1 MKKKLKSEISYFDIK
16 LEEGIASLPCVIK
29 ILIENALRNG
39 QKDSIVRALCN
50 YKQHIGKL
58 TVDYYPSRVLMQ
70 DFTGVPAVVD
80 LAALRD
86 AVFEKHGD
94 PRDVNPKIPVDLII
108 DHSIQVNSYGKASSA
123 TENKTIEFQKNIE
136 RYKLLKWA
144 QKSFQNFRVVPPGTG
159 ICHQV
164 NLEYLA
170 QVVCTELQET
180 EILAYPD
187 TLVGTDSHTT
197 MSGGL
202 SVLGWGV
209 GGIEAESV
217 VLGEPISMV
226 IPEVI
231 GLKLEGKLKAGLTAT
246 DLVLHITHLLRKH
259 KVVGKF
265 VEVFGEGVRN
275 LSVADRATIA
285 NMAPE
290 CGSTCNFFAPDQKTL
305 DYLDLTGKTQEQI
318 DLVEDY
324 TKSQTMWADYARV
337 TDFVDVINLDL
348 SEVRTTLAGPKRP
361 QDKISLHL
369 VPETFNEI
377 CLHYETKV
385 KTPAPNEN
393 HIQVPQTSI
402 EKEAN
407 LYADLP
413 RLENGSIVI
422 AAITSCTNTSNPSG
436 MIAAGLLA
444 KRAVQSGL
452 RVKNWVKTSLAPGS
466 QVVSEYLKQSGLQ
479 EYLDQL
485 GFNIVGFGCTTCI
498 GNSGELKEEIS
509 EEIDKKDLI
518 VVSVLS
524 GNRNFEGRIHPK
536 VKANYLAS
544 PMLVVAYSIAGNINV
559 NLESQPIGHD
569 KTGKE
574 IYLRDI
580 TPSDDEIDTY
590 VRRFLRKE
598 IFLSKYQDVFLG
610 DRNWQELECTS
621 SVTYKWD
628 QNCTYIKRPPFFG
641 SDDQVS
647 FHDMPPKID
656 EKADHHSAT
665 FDISVSAARILA
677 VFGDSITTDHISP
690 AGTIPVRSPAGEY
703 LKALGVTPQQFNSY
717 GARRGNHEI
726 MIRGTFAN
734 TRIKNK
740 MLKNIEGGYTLH
752 FDSNNKGEMV
762 SIYEAAMRYKSSGT
776 SLVIFAGK
784 EYGTGSSRD
793 WAAKGTYLLGVE
805 AVIAESFE
813 RIHRSNLVGMGVLP
827 LVYSDPEEYS
837 RLALTGEEI
846 VSIELEGNP
855 SPMCEM
861 VCKITNKA
869 ALTRRLALTLMVT
882 TEKEMNYIKVG
893 NILKHVLRESF
904 LEQKH

>member
-1 MKKKLKSEISYFDIK
+1 MKKKLKSKISYFDIK
-16 LEEGIASLPCVIK
+16 LEESVTSLPCVIK
-29 ILIENALRNG
+29 ILIENALRNR
-39 QKDSIVRALCN
+39 QKDSIVRALCH
-50 YKQHIGKL
+50 YKQHIGNL
-58 TVDYYPSRVLMQ
+58 AVDYYPSRVLMQ
-70 DFTGVPAVVD
+70 DFTGVPAIVD

-86 AVFEKHGD
+86 AVSEAQGD
-94 PRDVNPKIPVDLII
+94 PRSVNPKIPVDLVI
-108 DHSIQVNSYGKASSA
+108 DHSIQVDSYGKASSA

-170 QVVCTELQET
+170 QVVRTERQET
-180 EILAYPD
+180 EVLAYPD

-265 VEVFGEGVRN
+265 VEVFGDGVKN

-324 TKSQTMWADYARV
+324 TKSQTMWADYARA
-337 TDFVDVINLDL
+337 TDFVDVIELDL

-369 VPETFNEI
+369 VPENFNKVCTRSEKKV
-377 CLHYETKV
+377 ETS
-385 KTPAPNEN
+385 PAPDEECVQ
-393 HIQVPQTSI
+393 IPQTSVGI
-402 EKEAN
+402 G
-407 LYADLP
+407 ADSPKLQ
-413 RLENGSIVI
+413 NGSIVI

-452 RVKNWVKTSLAPGS
+452 QVKNWVKTSLAPGS

-479 EYLDQL
+479 DYLDQL

-509 EEIDKKDLI
+509 EEIDEKDLV

-544 PMLVVAYSIAGNINV
+544 PMLVVAYGIAGNINI
-559 NLESQPIGHD
+559 NLESQPLGYD
-569 KTGKE
+569 KTGKAV
-574 IYLRDI
+574 YLRDI
-580 TPSDDEIDTY
+580 TPSDDEIDAY
-590 VRRFLRKE
+590 VHRFLRKE

-610 DRNWQELECTS
+610 DRNWQQLECTS

-628 QNCTYIKRPPFFG
+628 ENCTYIKSPPFFK
-641 SDDQVS
+641 SDGQVS
-647 FHDMPPKID
+647 FQDIIPKIN
-656 EKADHHSAT
+656 EKVDHQPAA
-665 FDISVSAARILA
+665 FDISVRDARILA

-690 AGTIPVRSPAGEY
+690 AGTIPVKSPAGEY
-703 LKALGVTPQQFNSY
+703 LKTLGVTPQQFNSY

-740 MLKNIEGGYTLH
+740 MLENVEGGYTTH
-752 FDSNNKGEMV
+752 FNRDGRREIV

-776 SLVIFAGK
+776 NLVIFAGK

-793 WAAKGTYLLGVE
+793 WAAKGTYLLGVK

-827 LVYSDPEEYS
+827 LVYSDPEEYG
-837 RLALTGEEI
+837 RLTLTGEEI
-846 VSIELEGNP
+846 VTIELEGDP
-855 SPMCEM
+855 SPMCKME
-861 VCKITNKA
+861 CQIINKTG
-869 ALTRRLALTLMVT
+869 LTERLALTLMVT
-882 TEKEMNYIKVG
+882 TEKEMGYIKVG
-893 NILKHVLRESF
+893 NILKYVLKESF